1 MRVPLALLALAALL
15 APRRSA
21 ASRGEQPPAVVLF
34 LLVPSPTQTVV
45 TSENFKTILHWQY
58 PPMSETPHFIV
69 EIKPYNLGSYKIV
82 STCVNISAHFCDLS
96 REIRDPFLS
105 HWLRVKAVVGSQ
117 QSAYVET
124 NEFILQKHG
133 KIGPPKLNL
142 SRHGDKIMVDIYHP
156 AFPSVELFPW
166 IEGIY
171 SDLMYWVTFWDD
183 SKNQSKEEF
192 PEENCTLYK
201 CSLSIPVPAEGS
213 TYCVSAKGILYND
226 LMIGAPSEKSC
237 IDVPL
242 EQPLITQD
250 IIILCGVILSVSL
263 ILTVCC
269 GCKKLRKKNIK
280 LPKSLVSVIR
290 NLNTDSILES
300 KSEAKYI
307 SVVSI
312 MSSQSA
318 LPANDEVTS
327 LEVETKEE
335 TVSPENS
342 SEGASSVPPPEAPAK
357 AEEVSVQE
365 STEEVSSDDEQ
376 NRKVKENYFFS
387 DSSQMDLCSKSSGPE
402 VSATEIQQT
411 VIPSSCLK
419 FSGYD
424 KPHVPLDMLIDVG
437 EEQPVIA
444 YRPTD

>member
-15 APRRSA
+15 APHRSA
-21 ASRGEQPPAVVLF
+21 ASRGEQPPAV
-34 LLVPSPTQTVV
+34 PSPTQIVV
-45 TSENFKTILHWQY
+45 TSENFQTILHWQY

-69 EIKPYNLGSYKIV
+69 EIKPYNLGYYKIV

-96 REIRDPFLS
+96 REIYEPFAS

-117 QSAYVET
+117 QSEYVET

-156 AFPSVELFPW
+156 AFPSVEHLPW
-166 IEGIY
+166 IRHIY
-171 SDLMYWVTFWDD
+171 SELVYLVTFWDR
-183 SKNQSKEEF
+183 KNQSKEEF
-192 PEENCTLYK
+192 PEDNCTMYK
-201 CSLSIPVPAEGS
+201 CILNIPVPAEGS
-213 TYCVSAKGILYND
+213 TYCVSAKGSLYGD
-226 LMIGAPSEKSC
+226 LMVGAPSEESC
-237 IDVPL
+237 IHIPL
-242 EQPLITQD
+242 KQTLSTQY
-250 IIILCGVILSVSL
+250 IIILCGVILSLSL
-263 ILTVCC
+263 MLTVCC
-269 GCKKLRKKNIK
+269 GCKQLRKKNIK
-280 LPKSLVSVIR
+280 LPKSLVTVIR

-300 KSEAKYI
+300 KSEAKYVSVI
-307 SVVSI
+307 SFTPG
-312 MSSQSA
+312 QSE
-318 LPANDEVTS
+318 LPLNDEVTF
-327 LEVETKEE
+327 LEVEAKEE
-335 TVSPENS
+335 TVRPENS
-342 SEGASSVPPPEAPAK
+342 SEGASSIPPPEAPAK

-376 NRKVKENYFFS
+376 NCKVKESYFIS
-387 DSSQMDLCSKSSGPE
+387 NSGQMDICSNSSGPE

-411 VIPSSCLK
+411 AIPSSCLK

-444 YRPTD
+444 YRPAD